1 MVLMDRL
8 LNLKQLGDSTAKR
21 VVKAPILQF
30 NDEESNDYFK
40 AVHNYFHVLK
50 KTMLDRRFKIHYVSF
65 SFLCEDF
72 LFIISKFK

>member
-30 NDEESNDYFK
+30 NDEESNDDFK
-40 AVHNYFHVLK
+40 AVPNYFQVLK
-50 KTMLDRRFKIHYVSF
+50 KPMLDRRFNLH
-65 SFLCEDF
+65 
-72 LFIISKFK
+72 